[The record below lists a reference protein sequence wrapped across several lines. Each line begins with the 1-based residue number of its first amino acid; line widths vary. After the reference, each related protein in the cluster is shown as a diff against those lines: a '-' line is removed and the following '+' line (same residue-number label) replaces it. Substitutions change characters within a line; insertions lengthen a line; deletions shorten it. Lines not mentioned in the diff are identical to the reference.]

1 MPKHEVSVV
10 INRPIEEVFAFV
22 ENPENDPI
30 WRNSM
35 VEAKVET
42 EADAKE
48 DTADLSQGGE
58 GLGATGREVFRL
70 GGLQVETTWE
80 ITEYEQNHKVVYR
93 STSGP
98 IEYEGSWTY
107 ESADGGTKV
116 TFAFQWEIVG
126 RSETGAMPDR
136 LHGRIHR
143 QNIQGSLQALNEL
156 LEA

>member
-1 MPKHEVSVV
+1 
-10 INRPIEEVFAFV
+10 
-22 ENPENDPI
+22 
-30 WRNSM
+30 M

-98 IEYEGSWTY
+98 GEYESAWTY
-107 ESADGGTKV
+107 ES
-116 TFAFQWEIVG
+116 VG
-126 RSETGAMPDR
+126 RWTKLTVATEWELIDR
-136 LHGRIHR
+136 KNVGRMSDR
-143 QNIQGSLQALNEL
+143 VLEKTYRKSLDGDLQTLKRL